1 LDERPTEVALDAKNT
16 VKALS
21 IGLEGLQKGSHAT
34 IYSPASHNTNEA
46 QESLLFEVEVVD
58 WH

>member
-46 QESLLFEVEVVD
+46 QESLLFEV
-58 WH
+58 